1 MKPYLLFVLLL
12 GCYTS
17 LAQGFQRGSKVEVEW
32 SSGAWYP
39 ATIVDVSDSQFKVH
53 LDGDGANTS
62 RDQWIFKTKGIIR
75 SAKTAARPATATATP
90 TATAAAS
97 RPVATPVAAQRK
109 QPASS
114 KRVEVNESGHW
125 YKATV
130 LEQKGDLSRVHFDG
144 YGSADDKWVHR
155 SYIRS
160 LTENGSAVTVNCSFT
175 PPPGTFTNS
184 SPASDALFKKEV
196 YDWYNRLAN
205 GTLTRPSRIGV
216 VFTYFSRGA
225 AYQNTVTN
233 VPGRGATRKHDG
245 APANA
250 TIYPVKMTFHVCED
264 YNGTISQ
271 KQVNSDF
278 SFFIDR
284 DGAWTCSK
292 DN

>member
-1 MKPYLLFVLLL
+1 MKIYFTLFLFVLSYSSW
-12 GCYTS
+12 G
-17 LAQGFQRGSKVEVEW
+17 QGYRTGSKVEVEW
-32 SSGAWYP
+32 TSGMWYP
-39 ATIVDVSDSQFKVH
+39 ATIIDISDTQFKVH

-62 RDQWIFKTKGIIR
+62 RDQWIFKNKGIVR
-75 SAKTAARPATATATP
+75 PARAASNSEPLAVAKKATAAPATA
-90 TATAAAS
+90 S
-97 RPVATPVAAQRK
+97 K
-109 QPASS
+109 SQPASS
-114 KRVEVNESGHW
+114 KRVEVNETGHW

-130 LEQKGDLSRVHFDG
+130 LEQKGDTYKVHFDG

-155 SYIRS
+155 SYIRN
-160 LTENGSAVTVNCSFT
+160 LTDKGGAVTVTCSFT

-184 SPASDALFKKEV
+184 SPASDALFKREV

-225 AYQNTVTN
+225 AYKNTVTN

-245 APANA
+245 APANT

-278 SFFIDR
+278 SFFVDR